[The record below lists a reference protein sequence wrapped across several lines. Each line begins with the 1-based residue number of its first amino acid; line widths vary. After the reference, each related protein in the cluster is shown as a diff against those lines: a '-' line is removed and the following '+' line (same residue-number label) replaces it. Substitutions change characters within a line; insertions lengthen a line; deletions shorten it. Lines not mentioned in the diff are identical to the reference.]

1 MRKRTQRKPQH
12 HRRLKMSHAPWKVQM
27 VFDPIEKIL
36 HRMQSDGTIDCAQ
49 GRPVFREDGRGGWYD
64 LVAALRGVIEFHQ
77 LAEARHGIP
86 ADVDGMIKLA
96 NKLHASAP
104 IFEEDIATT
113 RANIETCKR
122 QALRLTIDEATDIV
136 RTIQIGMEMDKIKP
150 APAANSERSRQAAG
164 NSQGAGDRQMEC
176 KRAA

>member
-1 MRKRTQRKPQH
+1 
-12 HRRLKMSHAPWKVQM
+12 M
-27 VFDPIEKIL
+27 VFDPIDKIL

-77 LAEARHGIP
+77 LAEARHGI
-86 ADVDGMIKLA
+86 AAEVDGMIRLA
-96 NKLHASAP
+96 NKLHLSAP
-104 IFEEDIATT
+104 IFEEDIAAT

-136 RTIQIGMEMDKIKP
+136 RTIQISMEMDKITP
-150 APAANSERSRQAAG
+150 APAANSERGKQAAG
-164 NSQGAGDRQMEC
+164 TVQGAGTYKE
-176 KRAA
+176 AA